1 MADQPQPPRLK
12 LRTSALRAYTMLG
25 ALIVIWLFFQW
36 ATIDANHPY
45 GLFLGA
51 TNFSKLLQQTAVT
64 GVLAVGMLMVIVTGN
79 IDLSVGAVVGLAGG
93 IAAMTQGWGLAPC
106 LAAGIV
112 VGLVIGAVQGNLVTY
127 GYAGPVVALV
137 VGLWAAFNGYSLKYV
152 IGAAILTGLLS
163 ARIQKRFGLFASVP
177 AFIVTL
183 GGLQAWRGIILKLT
197 KGATIPVELPLF
209 RSLGRDFINQR
220 VGFALALIAI
230 VLIILTNV
238 RRGRARQRHGLQAV
252 SLASTV
258 VRILVPSLAIVGF
271 IFLMNKAGGV
281 PIPVIV
287 LVVVALGG
295 AFLTANTTFGRYLYA
310 IGGNPD
316 AARLSGIN
324 LKRYILLAFC
334 LMGALAGVA
343 SILHTARVGS
353 ASPDAGTLME
363 LDAIASCVIGGTSL
377 MGGRGTV
384 FGAVLGALILASLD
398 NGMSLLNV
406 ENWAQYVVKGGVL
419 VAAVGVDMVGRRKS

>member
-1 MADQPQPPRLK
+1 MTETSRAGRFK
-12 LRTSALRAYTMLG
+12 LRTSALRAYTMLL

-36 ATIDANHPY
+36 ATIDQHHPY

-51 TNFSKLLQQTAVT
+51 TNFSKLLQQMAVT
-64 GVLAVGMLMVIVTGN
+64 GVLAVGMLMVIVCGN
-79 IDLSVGAVVGLAGG
+79 IDLSIGAVVGLAGG
-93 IAAMTQGWGLAPC
+93 VAALTQGYGLVPS
-106 LAAGIV
+106 LASAII
-112 VGLVIGAVQGNLVTY
+112 VGLLIGALQGTLVA
-127 GYAGPVVALV
+127 YA
-137 VGLWAAFNGYSLKYV
+137 N
-152 IGAAILTGLLS
+152 I
-163 ARIQKRFGLFASVP
+163 P

-183 GGLQAWRGIILKLT
+183 GGLEAWRGVILKLT
-197 KGATIPVELPLF
+197 KGATIPVELPFF
-209 RSLGRDFINQR
+209 RSLGRDFIDPR
-220 VGFALALIAI
+220 IGFGLAAAAIAA
-230 VLIILTNV
+230 IIWINI
-238 RRGRARQRHGLQAV
+238 RRSRARQRHGLTPLSAGA
-252 SLASTV
+252 LAA
-258 VRILVPSLAIVGF
+258 RILIPSVVIVAF
-271 IFLMNKAGGV
+271 IFLMNQAGGV
-281 PIPVIV
+281 PIPVIF
-287 LVVVALGG
+287 LLAVAIAG

-310 IGGNPD
+310 IGGNSD

-324 LKRYILLAFC
+324 LKRYILAAFC
-334 LMGALAGVA
+334 LMGALAGLA

-419 VAAVGVDMVGRRKS
+419 VAAVGFDMFGRRKS

>member
-1 MADQPQPPRLK
+1 MTETSRGGRFK
-12 LRTSALRAYTMLG
+12 LRTSALRAYTMLV

-36 ATIDANHPY
+36 ATIDQYHPY

-51 TNFSKLLQQTAVT
+51 TNFSKLLQQMAVT
-64 GVLAVGMLMVIVTGN
+64 GVLAVGMLMVIVCGN

-93 IAAMTQGWGLAPC
+93 VAAMTQGWGLVPS
-106 LAAGIV
+106 LASALLI
-112 VGLVIGAVQGNLVTY
+112 GLL
-127 GYAGPVVALV
+127 
-137 VGLWAAFNGYSLKYV
+137 
-152 IGAAILTGLLS
+152 IGAAQGALVAYVNI
-163 ARIQKRFGLFASVP
+163 P

-183 GGLQAWRGIILKLT
+183 GGLQAWRGLVLKLT
-197 KGATIPVELPLF
+197 QGKTIPVDLPLF
-209 RSLGRDFINQR
+209 RSLGVDFIDPR
-220 VGFALALIAI
+220 IGMGLAIAGIAAI
-230 VLIILTNV
+230 VWTNI
-238 RRGRARQRHGLQAV
+238 RRSRARQKHGLAALGTGA
-252 SLASTV
+252 LAA
-258 VRILVPSLAIVGF
+258 RILVPSIVIVAF

-281 PIPVIV
+281 PIPVIF
-287 LVVVALGG
+287 LVSVAIAG

-324 LKRYILLAFC
+324 LKRYILAAFC
-334 LMGALAGVA
+334 LMGALAGLA

-384 FGAVLGALILASLD
+384 FGTVLGALILASLD

-419 VAAVGVDMVGRRKS
+419 VAAVGFDMFGRRKA

>member
-1 MADQPQPPRLK
+1 MSENSKPRIK
-12 LRTSALRAYTMLG
+12 LRTSALRAYTMLL

-36 ATIDANHPY
+36 ATIDQYHPY

-51 TNFSKLLQQTAVT
+51 VNFSKLLQQMAVT
-64 GVLAVGMLMVIVTGN
+64 GVLAVGMLMVIVSGN
-79 IDLSVGAVVGLAGG
+79 IDLSVGRVLGLSGVIAALTQGHGLAFSLSSA
-93 IAAMTQGWGLAPC
+93 ILIGL
-106 LAAGIV
+106 L
-112 VGLVIGAVQGNLVTY
+112 IGAFQG
-127 GYAGPVVALV
+127 ALV
-137 VGLWAAFNGYSLKYV
+137 AYV
-152 IGAAILTGLLS
+152 NI
-163 ARIQKRFGLFASVP
+163 P

-183 GGLQAWRGIILKLT
+183 GGLEAWQGLSLKLT
-197 KGATIPVELPLF
+197 KGATIPIELPFF
-209 RSLGRDFINQR
+209 RSLGRDFIDPR
-220 VGFALALIAI
+220 IGFVLAGIGIAAL
-230 VLIILTNV
+230 VWTTV
-238 RRGRARQRHGLQAV
+238 RRNRARQRHGLQKLSV
-252 SLASTV
+252 LALAI
-258 VRILVPSLAIVGF
+258 RIVIPTIVIVGF

-281 PIPVIV
+281 PIPVIF
-287 LVVVALGG
+287 LLAVALAG

-324 LKRYILLAFC
+324 LKRYILAAFC
-334 LMGALAGVA
+334 LMGALAGLA

-398 NGMSLLNV
+398 NGMSLMNYETWV
-406 ENWAQYVVKGGVL
+406 QYVVKGGVL
-419 VAAVGVDMVGRRKS
+419 VAAVGFDMFGRRKA

>member
-1 MADQPQPPRLK
+1 MSEATSGTGRLK
-12 LRTSALRAYTMLG
+12 LRTSALRAYTMLL

-36 ATIDANHPY
+36 ATIDQDHPY

-51 TNFSKLLQQTAVT
+51 INFSKLLQQTAVT
-64 GVLAVGMLMVIVTGN
+64 GVLAVGMLMVIVSGN
-79 IDLSVGAVVGLAGG
+79 IDLSIGAVVGLAGG
-93 IAAMTQGWGLAPC
+93 IAAMTQGWGLVPC
-106 LAAGIV
+106 LIAAIV
-112 VGLVIGAVQGNLVTY
+112 IGLLIGAVQGSLV
-127 GYAGPVVALV
+127 A
-137 VGLWAAFNGYSLKYV
+137 YV
-152 IGAAILTGLLS
+152 NIPS
-163 ARIQKRFGLFASVP
+163 
-177 AFIVTL
+177 FIVTL
-183 GGLQAWRGIILKLT
+183 GGLQAWRGVILKLT
-197 KGATIPVELPLF
+197 KGATIPVEHPFF
-209 RSLGRDFINQR
+209 RSLGRDFLDWRI
-220 VGFALALIAI
+220 GIALAALSIAAI
-230 VLIILTNV
+230 AWTNI
-238 RRGRARQRHGLQAV
+238 RRNRARQRHGLKTLSPSAIV
-252 SLASTV
+252 I
-258 VRILVPSLAIVGF
+258 RIAVPSIVIVAF
-271 IFLMNKAGGV
+271 IILMNQAGGV
-281 PIPVIV
+281 PIPVIF
-287 LVVVALGG
+287 LLAVALAG

-324 LKRYILLAFC
+324 LKRYILAAFC
-334 LMGALAGVA
+334 LMGALAGLA

-419 VAAVGVDMVGRRKS
+419 VAAVGFDMFGRRKN

>member
-1 MADQPQPPRLK
+1 
-12 LRTSALRAYTMLG
+12 MLL

-36 ATIDANHPY
+36 ATIDQYHPY

-51 TNFSKLLQQTAVT
+51 VNFSKLLQQTAVT
-64 GVLAVGMLMVIVTGN
+64 GVLAVGMLMVIVSGN
-79 IDLSVGAVVGLAGG
+79 IDLSIGAVVGLAGG
-93 IAAMTQGWGLAPC
+93 IAAMTQGWGLLPC
-106 LAAGIV
+106 LAAAIV
-112 VGLVIGAVQGNLVTY
+112 VGLVIGAVQGSLV
-127 GYAGPVVALV
+127 A
-137 VGLWAAFNGYSLKYV
+137 YV
-152 IGAAILTGLLS
+152 NIPS
-163 ARIQKRFGLFASVP
+163 
-177 AFIVTL
+177 FIVTL

-197 KGATIPVELPLF
+197 KGATIPVELPVF
-209 RSLGRDFINQR
+209 RSLGRDFIDPR
-220 VGFALALIAI
+220 IGIALAAVAIAAI
-230 VLIILTNV
+230 VWTSM
-238 RRGRARQRHGLQAV
+238 RRNRARKRHGLQAL
-252 SLASTV
+252 SMTATLTRIIIPSIV
-258 VRILVPSLAIVGF
+258 VVAFIV
-271 IFLMNKAGGV
+271 LMNKAGGV
-281 PIPVIV
+281 PIPVIF
-287 LVVVALGG
+287 LLAVALAG

-324 LKRYILLAFC
+324 LKRYILAAFC
-334 LMGALAGVA
+334 LMGALAGLA

-419 VAAVGVDMVGRRKS
+419 VAAVGFDMFGRRKG

>member
-1 MADQPQPPRLK
+1 MSEITKRGRFK
-12 LRTSALRAYTMLG
+12 LRTSALRAYTMLL

-36 ATIDANHPY
+36 ATIDQHHPY

-51 TNFSKLLQQTAVT
+51 VNFSKLLQQMAVT
-64 GVLAVGMLMVIVTGN
+64 GVLAVGMLMVIVCGN

-93 IAAMTQGWGLAPC
+93 IAAMTQGWGVAPS
-106 LAAGIV
+106 LGSAIV
-112 VGLVIGAVQGNLVTY
+112 VGLLIGAIQGTLV
-127 GYAGPVVALV
+127 A
-137 VGLWAAFNGYSLKYV
+137 YV
-152 IGAAILTGLLS
+152 NI
-163 ARIQKRFGLFASVP
+163 P

-183 GGLQAWRGIILKLT
+183 GGLEAWRGVILKLT
-197 KGATIPVELPLF
+197 KGATIPVESPFF
-209 RSLGRDFINQR
+209 RSLGRDFIDPR
-220 VGFALALIAI
+220 IGFGLAI
-230 VLIILTNV
+230 VAVAAIAWINL
-238 RRGRARQRHGLQAV
+238 RRNRARQRHGLKVQTAG
-252 SLASTV
+252 AIA
-258 VRILVPSLAIVGF
+258 VRILVPSVVIVAF

-281 PIPVIV
+281 PIPVIF
-287 LVVVALGG
+287 LLAVALAGS
-295 AFLTANTTFGRYLYA
+295 FLTVNTTFGRYLYA

-324 LKRYILLAFC
+324 LRRYILAAFC
-334 LMGALAGVA
+334 VMGALAGLA

-353 ASPDAGTLME
+353 ASPDAGNLME

-406 ENWAQYVVKGGVL
+406 ESWAQYVVKGGVL
-419 VAAVGVDMVGRRKS
+419 VAAVGFDMFGRRKA

>member
-1 MADQPQPPRLK
+1 ML
-12 LRTSALRAYTMLG
+12 LALV
-25 ALIVIWLFFQW
+25 VIWLFFQW
-36 ATIDANHPY
+36 ATIDQHNPY
-45 GLFLGA
+45 GIFLGA
-51 TNFSKLLQQTAVT
+51 VNFSKLLQQMAVT
-64 GVLAVGMLMVIVTGN
+64 GVLAVGMLMVIVSGN

-93 IAAMTQGWGLAPC
+93 IGALTQGWGLVPC
-106 LAAGIV
+106 LASAIL
-112 VGLVIGAVQGNLVTY
+112 VGLLIGAVQGSLV
-127 GYAGPVVALV
+127 A
-137 VGLWAAFNGYSLKYV
+137 YV
-152 IGAAILTGLLS
+152 NI
-163 ARIQKRFGLFASVP
+163 P

-183 GGLQAWRGIILKLT
+183 GGLEAWRGVILRLT
-197 KGATIPVELPLF
+197 KGATIPVELPFF
-209 RSLGRDFINQR
+209 RSLGRDFLDPRI
-220 VGFALALIAI
+220 GIGLAIAGI
-230 VLIILTNV
+230 AAIAWSNI
-238 RRGRARQRHGLQAV
+238 RRQRARQRHGLAAL
-252 SLASTV
+252 SFGAIAA
-258 VRILVPSLAIVGF
+258 RIAIPSIVIVAF
-271 IFLMNKAGGV
+271 IFLMNQAGGV
-281 PIPVIV
+281 PIPVIF
-287 LVVVALGG
+287 LLAVAIAG

-324 LKRYILLAFC
+324 LKRYILVAFC
-334 LMGALAGVA
+334 LMGALAGIA

-419 VAAVGVDMVGRRKS
+419 VAAVGFDMFGRRKS

>member
-1 MADQPQPPRLK
+1 MTETSRTGRFK
-12 LRTSALRAYTMLG
+12 LRTSALRAYTMLL
-25 ALIVIWLFFQW
+25 ALVVIWLFFQW
-36 ATIDANHPY
+36 ATIDAHNPY
-45 GLFLGA
+45 GIFLGA
-51 TNFSKLLQQTAVT
+51 VNFSKLLQQMAVT
-64 GVLAVGMLMVIVTGN
+64 GVLAVGMLMVIVCGN

-93 IAAMTQGWGLAPC
+93 IAALTQGWGLVPC
-106 LAAGIV
+106 LASAIL
-112 VGLVIGAVQGNLVTY
+112 VGLLIGAVQGSLVA
-127 GYAGPVVALV
+127 YA
-137 VGLWAAFNGYSLKYV
+137 N
-152 IGAAILTGLLS
+152 I
-163 ARIQKRFGLFASVP
+163 P

-183 GGLQAWRGIILKLT
+183 GGLEAWRGVILRLT
-197 KGATIPVELPLF
+197 KGATIPVELPFF
-209 RSLGRDFINQR
+209 RSLGRDFLDPRI
-220 VGFALALIAI
+220 GIGLAIAGI
-230 VLIILTNV
+230 AAIAWSNI
-238 RRGRARQRHGLQAV
+238 RRQRARQRHGLAALSV
-252 SLASTV
+252 GAIAA
-258 VRILVPSLAIVGF
+258 RIAIPSIVIVAF

-281 PIPVIV
+281 PIPVIF
-287 LVVVALGG
+287 LLAVAIAG

-324 LKRYILLAFC
+324 LKRYILVAFC
-334 LMGALAGVA
+334 LMGALAGIA

-419 VAAVGVDMVGRRKS
+419 VAAVGFDMFGRRKS

>member
-1 MADQPQPPRLK
+1 MDETPSNVAENSQRLIGRLK
-12 LRTSALRAYTMLG
+12 LRTSGLRAYTMLL

-36 ATIDANHPY
+36 ATIDQYHPY

-51 TNFSKLLQQTAVT
+51 VNFSKLLQQMAVT
-64 GVLAVGMLMVIVTGN
+64 GVLAVGMLMVIVCGN

-93 IAAMTQGWGLAPC
+93 IAALTQGWGLIPS
-106 LAAGIV
+106 LASAIL
-112 VGLVIGAVQGNLVTY
+112 VGLLIGALQGTLVAY
-127 GYAGPVVALV
+127 
-137 VGLWAAFNGYSLKYV
+137 FN
-152 IGAAILTGLLS
+152 I
-163 ARIQKRFGLFASVP
+163 P
-177 AFIVTL
+177 AFIATL
-183 GGLQAWRGIILKLT
+183 GGLEAWRGVILKLT
-197 KGATIPVELPLF
+197 KGATIPVELPFF
-209 RSLGRDFINQR
+209 RSLGRDFIDPR
-220 VGFALALIAI
+220 IGIGLAIAGIGTI
-230 VLIILTNV
+230 VWTNI
-238 RRGRARQRHGLQAV
+238 RRSRARQRHGLAP
-252 SLASTV
+252 STV
-258 VRILVPSLAIVGF
+258 GAIAARILVPSAVIVAF
-271 IFLMNKAGGV
+271 IFLMNQAGGV
-281 PIPVIV
+281 PIPVIF
-287 LVVVALGG
+287 LLAVALAG

-324 LKRYILLAFC
+324 LQRYVLAAFC
-334 LMGALAGVA
+334 VMGALAGLA

-419 VAAVGVDMVGRRKS
+419 VAAVGFDMFGRKRT

>member
-1 MADQPQPPRLK
+1 MSESIPRIK
-12 LRTSALRAYTMLG
+12 LRTSALRAYTMLL

-36 ATIDANHPY
+36 ATIDAAHPY
-45 GLFLGA
+45 GIFLGA
-51 TNFSKLLQQTAVT
+51 INFSKLLQQTAVT
-64 GVLAVGMLMVIVTGN
+64 GVLAVGMLMVIVSGN

-93 IAAMTQGWGLAPC
+93 IAAMTQGWGLVPC
-106 LAAGIV
+106 
-112 VGLVIGAVQGNLVTY
+112 
-127 GYAGPVVALV
+127 
-137 VGLWAAFNGYSLKYV
+137 
-152 IGAAILTGLLS
+152 LLS
-163 ARIQKRFGLFASVP
+163 AIAVGLLIGALQGALTAYVNIPS
-177 AFIVTL
+177 FIVTL
-183 GGLQAWRGIILKLT
+183 GGLQAWRGVILKLS
-197 KGATIPVELPLF
+197 KGATIPVELPFF
-209 RSLGRDFINQR
+209 RSLGRDVINQR
-220 VGFALALIAI
+220 VGYGLALVAI
-230 VLIILTNV
+230 VLIALTNL
-238 RRGRARQRHGLQAV
+238 RRNRARQKHGLKTISA
-252 SLASTV
+252 ASTAA
-258 VRILVPSLAIVGF
+258 RIVIPSLVIAAF
-271 IFLMNKAGGV
+271 ILLMNQGGGL
-281 PIPVIV
+281 PIPVIF
-287 LVVVALGG
+287 LVIVALAG

-324 LKRYILLAFC
+324 LKRYILAAFC
-334 LMGALAGVA
+334 LMGALAGLA

-419 VAAVGVDMVGRRKS
+419 VAAVGFDMYGRSKS

>member
-1 MADQPQPPRLK
+1 MTDAATPRIK
-12 LRTSALRAYTMLG
+12 LRTSALRAYTMLL

-45 GLFLGA
+45 GIFLGA
-51 TNFSKLLQQTAVT
+51 INFSKLLQQTAVT
-64 GVLAVGMLMVIVTGN
+64 GVLAVGMLMVIVSGN

-93 IAAMTQGWGLAPC
+93 IAAMTQGWGLVPC
-106 LAAGIV
+106 LLAAIT
-112 VGLVIGAVQGNLVTY
+112 VGLIIGALQGALVTY
-127 GYAGPVVALV
+127 VNIP
-137 VGLWAAFNGYSLKYV
+137 S
-152 IGAAILTGLLS
+152 
-163 ARIQKRFGLFASVP
+163 
-177 AFIVTL
+177 FIVTL
-183 GGLQAWRGIILKLT
+183 GGLQAWRGVILKLT
-197 KGATIPVELPLF
+197 RGATIPVELPFF
-209 RSLGRDFINQR
+209 RSLGRDFLDPRI
-220 VGFALALIAI
+220 GFALAFVAI
-230 VLIILTNV
+230 VLIILTNL
-238 RRGRARQRHGLQAV
+238 RRNRARQKHGLKTA
-252 SLASTV
+252 SAGSTV
-258 VRILVPSLAIVGF
+258 MRIVVPSMVIVAF
-271 IFLMNKAGGV
+271 IFLMNKAGGL
-281 PIPVIV
+281 PIPVIF
-287 LVVVALGG
+287 LMAVALAG

-324 LKRYILLAFC
+324 LKRYILAAFC
-334 LMGALAGVA
+334 LMGALAGLA

-419 VAAVGVDMVGRRKS
+419 VAAVGFDMYGRSKS

>member
-1 MADQPQPPRLK
+1 MTETSRTGRFK
-12 LRTSALRAYTMLG
+12 LRTSALRAYTMLL
-25 ALIVIWLFFQW
+25 ALVVIWLFFQW
-36 ATIDANHPY
+36 ATIDQYHPY

-51 TNFSKLLQQTAVT
+51 VNFSKLLQQMAVT
-64 GVLAVGMLMVIVTGN
+64 GVLAVGMLMVIVCGN

-93 IAAMTQGWGLAPC
+93 IAALTQGWGLVPS
-106 LAAGIV
+106 LAAAIF
-112 VGLVIGAVQGNLVTY
+112 VGLLIGAVQG
-127 GYAGPVVALV
+127 ALV
-137 VGLWAAFNGYSLKYV
+137 AYV
-152 IGAAILTGLLS
+152 NI
-163 ARIQKRFGLFASVP
+163 P

-183 GGLQAWRGIILKLT
+183 GGLEAWRGVILRLT
-197 KGATIPVELPLF
+197 KGATIPVELPFF
-209 RSLGRDFINQR
+209 RSLGRE
-220 VGFALALIAI
+220 LIRPRIGLGLAI
-230 VLIILTNV
+230 VGIAAIVWTNI
-238 RRGRARQRHGLQAV
+238 RRKRARQRHGLTALSV
-252 SLASTV
+252 GAIAA
-258 VRILVPSLAIVGF
+258 RIAVPSLVIVAF
-271 IFLMNKAGGV
+271 IFLMNQGGGV
-281 PIPVIV
+281 PIPVIF
-287 LVVVALGG
+287 LLAVAITG

-324 LKRYILLAFC
+324 LKRYILVAFC
-334 LMGALAGVA
+334 LMGALAGIA

-419 VAAVGVDMVGRRKS
+419 VAAVGFDMFGRRKS

>member
-1 MADQPQPPRLK
+1 MSEATSGTGRLK
-12 LRTSALRAYTMLG
+12 LRTSALRAYTMLL

-36 ATIDANHPY
+36 ATIDQDHPY

-51 TNFSKLLQQTAVT
+51 INFSKLLQQTAVT
-64 GVLAVGMLMVIVTGN
+64 GVLAVGMLMVIVSGN
-79 IDLSVGAVVGLAGG
+79 IDLSIGAVVGLAGG
-93 IAAMTQGWGLAPC
+93 IAAMTQGWGLLPC
-106 LAAGIV
+106 LVAAIV
-112 VGLVIGAVQGNLVTY
+112 IGLVIGAVQGSLV
-127 GYAGPVVALV
+127 A
-137 VGLWAAFNGYSLKYV
+137 YV
-152 IGAAILTGLLS
+152 NIPS
-163 ARIQKRFGLFASVP
+163 
-177 AFIVTL
+177 FIVTL
-183 GGLQAWRGIILKLT
+183 GGLQAWRGVILKLT
-197 KGATIPVELPLF
+197 KGATIPVEHPFF
-209 RSLGRDFINQR
+209 RSLGRDFLDRRI
-220 VGFALALIAI
+220 GIALAALSIAAI
-230 VLIILTNV
+230 AWTNI
-238 RRGRARQRHGLQAV
+238 RRNRARQRHGLKTL
-252 SLASTV
+252 SASAIV
-258 VRILVPSLAIVGF
+258 IRIAVPSIVIVAF
-271 IFLMNKAGGV
+271 IILMNQAGGV
-281 PIPVIV
+281 PIPVIF
-287 LVVVALGG
+287 LLAVALAG

-324 LKRYILLAFC
+324 LKRYILAAFC
-334 LMGALAGVA
+334 LMGALAGLA

-419 VAAVGVDMVGRRKS
+419 VAAVGFDMFGRRKN

>member
-1 MADQPQPPRLK
+1 MNQTATSRFK
-12 LRTSALRAYTMLG
+12 IRTSALRAYTMLA

-36 ATIDANHPY
+36 ATIDEYHRY

-51 TNFSKLLQQTAVT
+51 VNFSKLLQQMAVT
-64 GVLAVGMLMVIVTGN
+64 GVLAVGMLMVIVSGN
-79 IDLSVGAVVGLAGG
+79 IDLSVGAIVGLAGG
-93 IAAMTQGWGLAPC
+93 IAALTQGRGLVFSLVSA
-106 LAAGIV
+106 IV
-112 VGLVIGAVQGNLVTY
+112 VGLIIGLIQG
-127 GYAGPVVALV
+127 ALT
-137 VGLWAAFNGYSLKYV
+137 AYIN
-152 IGAAILTGLLS
+152 I
-163 ARIQKRFGLFASVP
+163 P

-183 GGLQAWRGIILKLT
+183 GGLQAWRGVILKLT
-197 KGATIPVELPLF
+197 EGKTIPVELPVF
-209 RSLGRDFINQR
+209 RSLGRDFLDPRI
-220 VGFALALIAI
+220 GIGLAVAAIAFLAWFNI
-230 VLIILTNV
+230 
-238 RRGRARQRHGLQAV
+238 RRQRARKRHGLSAV
-252 SLASTV
+252 SIGSLSA
-258 VRILVPSLAIVGF
+258 RIIVPSVVIIAF

-281 PIPVIV
+281 PIPVIF
-287 LVVVALGG
+287 LLAVALAG

-324 LKRYILLAFC
+324 LKRYVLAAFC
-334 LMGALAGVA
+334 VMGALAGLA
-343 SILHTARVGS
+343 SILHTGRVGS

-419 VAAVGVDMVGRRKS
+419 VAAVGFDMFGRRKT

>member
-1 MADQPQPPRLK
+1 MAETTGRFK

-36 ATIDANHPY
+36 ATIDQHHPY
-45 GLFLGA
+45 GIFLGA
-51 TNFSKLLQQTAVT
+51 VNFSKLLQQMAVT
-64 GVLAVGMLMVIVTGN
+64 GVLAVGMLMVIVCGN
-79 IDLSVGAVVGLAGG
+79 IDLSIGAVVGLAGG
-93 IAAMTQGWGLAPC
+93 IAALTQGWGLGAS
-106 LAAGIV
+106 LALAIV
-112 VGLVIGAVQGNLVTY
+112 VGLAIGALQGTLVAY
-127 GYAGPVVALV
+127 
-137 VGLWAAFNGYSLKYV
+137 FN
-152 IGAAILTGLLS
+152 I
-163 ARIQKRFGLFASVP
+163 P

-183 GGLQAWRGIILKLT
+183 GGLEAWRGVILKLT
-197 KGATIPVELPLF
+197 KGATIPVELPFF
-209 RSLGRDFINQR
+209 RSLGRDFIDPR
-220 VGFALALIAI
+220 LGIALAIISVAGI
-230 VLIILTNV
+230 VWTNI
-238 RRGRARQRHGLQAV
+238 RRQRARRRHGLTQLSTGAM
-252 SLASTV
+252 LARIIIPSV
-258 VRILVPSLAIVGF
+258 VVVGF
-271 IFLMNKAGGV
+271 IFLMNQAGGV
-281 PIPVIV
+281 PIPVIF
-287 LVVVALGG
+287 LLAVALAG

-324 LKRYILLAFC
+324 LKRYILAAFC
-334 LMGALAGVA
+334 VMGALAGLA

-384 FGAVLGALILASLD
+384 SGAVLGALILASLD

-419 VAAVGVDMVGRRKS
+419 VAAVGFDMFGRRKS

>member
-1 MADQPQPPRLK
+1 MTQPTSGRFK
-12 LRTSALRAYTMLG
+12 LRTSALRAYTMLA

-36 ATIDANHPY
+36 ATIDENHRY

-51 TNFSKLLQQTAVT
+51 TNFSKLLQQMAVT
-64 GVLAVGMLMVIVTGN
+64 GVLAVGMLMVIVSGN
-79 IDLSVGAVVGLAGG
+79 IDLSVGAIVGLAGG
-93 IAAMTQGWGLAPC
+93 FAALTQGWGLVPS
-106 LAAGIV
+106 LAFAIIV
-112 VGLVIGAVQGNLVTY
+112 GVAIGALQGTLVAY
-127 GYAGPVVALV
+127 
-137 VGLWAAFNGYSLKYV
+137 FN
-152 IGAAILTGLLS
+152 I
-163 ARIQKRFGLFASVP
+163 P

-183 GGLQAWRGIILKLT
+183 GGLEAWRGVILKLT
-197 KGATIPVELPLF
+197 KGATIPVELPVF
-209 RSLGRDFINQR
+209 RSLGRDFIDPR
-220 VGFALALIAI
+220 AGFVLAALGIAGI
-230 VLIILTNV
+230 VWTNI
-238 RRGRARQRHGLQAV
+238 RRQRARQRHGLAPLSIGALV
-252 SLASTV
+252 ARIAIPSV
-258 VRILVPSLAIVGF
+258 VIVGF
-271 IFLMNKAGGV
+271 IFLMNQAGGV
-281 PIPVIV
+281 PIPVIF
-287 LVVVALGG
+287 LLAVALAG

-324 LKRYILLAFC
+324 LKRYILAAFC
-334 LMGALAGVA
+334 VMGALAGLA

-419 VAAVGVDMVGRRKS
+419 VAAVGFDMFGRRKS

>member
-1 MADQPQPPRLK
+1 MTDSPNTRTGRFK
-12 LRTSALRAYTMLG
+12 LRTSALRAYTMLL

-36 ATIDANHPY
+36 ATIDQYHPY

-51 TNFSKLLQQTAVT
+51 VNFSKLLQQMAVT
-64 GVLAVGMLMVIVTGN
+64 GVLAVGMLMVIVCGN
-79 IDLSVGAVVGLAGG
+79 IDLSVGALVGLAGG
-93 IAAMTQGWGLAPC
+93 IAAMTQGRGLVLS
-106 LAAGIV
+106 LAA
-112 VGLVIGAVQGNLVTY
+112 
-127 GYAGPVVALV
+127 ALV
-137 VGLWAAFNGYSLKYV
+137 VGLL
-152 IGAAILTGLLS
+152 IGA
-163 ARIQKRFGLFASVP
+163 IQGALVAYVDIP

-183 GGLQAWRGIILKLT
+183 GGLEAWRGVILKLT
-197 KGATIPVELPLF
+197 KGATIPVEHPFF
-209 RSLGRDFINQR
+209 RSLGRDFIDPR
-220 VGFALALIAI
+220 IGLGLAVAAVASI
-230 VLIILTNV
+230 VWMNL
-238 RRGRARQRHGLQAV
+238 RRNRARQRHGLKVLGAG
-252 SLASTV
+252 AIAT
-258 VRILVPSLAIVGF
+258 RILVPSVVIVAF

-281 PIPVIV
+281 PIPVIF
-287 LVVVALGG
+287 LLAVALAGS
-295 AFLTANTTFGRYLYA
+295 FLTANTTFGRYLYA

-324 LKRYILLAFC
+324 LRRYILAAFC
-334 LMGALAGVA
+334 LMGVLAGLA

-353 ASPDAGTLME
+353 ASPDAGNLME

-419 VAAVGVDMVGRRKS
+419 VAAVGFDMFGRRKA

>member
-1 MADQPQPPRLK
+1 MTETSRTGRFK
-12 LRTSALRAYTMLG
+12 LRTSALRAYTMLL
-25 ALIVIWLFFQW
+25 ALVVIWLFFQW
-36 ATIDANHPY
+36 ATIDQYHPY

-51 TNFSKLLQQTAVT
+51 VNFSKLLQQMAVT
-64 GVLAVGMLMVIVTGN
+64 GVLAVGMLMVIVCGN

-93 IAAMTQGWGLAPC
+93 IAALTQGWGLVPS
-106 LAAGIV
+106 LAAAIF
-112 VGLVIGAVQGNLVTY
+112 VGLLIGAVQG
-127 GYAGPVVALV
+127 ALV
-137 VGLWAAFNGYSLKYV
+137 AYV
-152 IGAAILTGLLS
+152 NI
-163 ARIQKRFGLFASVP
+163 P

-183 GGLQAWRGIILKLT
+183 GGLEAWRGVILRLT
-197 KGATIPVELPLF
+197 KGATIPVELPFF
-209 RSLGRDFINQR
+209 RSLGRE
-220 VGFALALIAI
+220 LIRPRIGLGLAI
-230 VLIILTNV
+230 VGIAAIVWTNI
-238 RRGRARQRHGLQAV
+238 RRKRARQRHGLTALSV
-252 SLASTV
+252 GAIAA
-258 VRILVPSLAIVGF
+258 RIAVPSLVIVAF
-271 IFLMNKAGGV
+271 IFLMNQGGGV
-281 PIPVIV
+281 PIPVIF
-287 LVVVALGG
+287 LLAVAIAG

-316 AARLSGIN
+316 AAQLSEIN
-324 LKRYILLAFC
+324 LKRYILVAFC
-334 LMGALAGVA
+334 LMGALAGIA

-419 VAAVGVDMVGRRKS
+419 VAAVGFDMFGRRKS

>member
-1 MADQPQPPRLK
+1 MSETSTPRIK
-12 LRTSALRAYTMLG
+12 LRTSALRAYTMLL

-36 ATIDANHPY
+36 ATIDQNHPY
-45 GLFLGA
+45 GIFLGA
-51 TNFSKLLQQTAVT
+51 INFSKLLQQTAVT
-64 GVLAVGMLMVIVTGN
+64 GVLAVGMLMVIVSGN

-93 IAAMTQGWGLAPC
+93 IAAMTQGWGLVPC
-106 LAAGIV
+106 LAAAIV
-112 VGLVIGAVQGNLVTY
+112 
-127 GYAGPVVALV
+127 
-137 VGLWAAFNGYSLKYV
+137 
-152 IGAAILTGLLS
+152 TGLLIGALQGTLTAYVNIPS
-163 ARIQKRFGLFASVP
+163 
-177 AFIVTL
+177 FIVTL
-183 GGLQAWRGIILKLT
+183 GGLQAWRGVILKLS
-197 KGATIPVELPLF
+197 KGATIPVELPFF
-209 RSLGRDFINQR
+209 RSLGRDIVDPR
-220 VGFALALIAI
+220 LGFGLAVLAI
-230 VLIILTNV
+230 VLIVLTNL
-238 RRGRARQRHGLQAV
+238 RRNRARQRHGLKTITAT
-252 SLASTV
+252 STAARTV
-258 VRILVPSLAIVGF
+258 VPSLVIIGF
-271 IFLMNKAGGV
+271 IILMNKAGGL
-281 PIPVIV
+281 PIPVIF
-287 LVVVALGG
+287 LLGVALAG

-324 LKRYILLAFC
+324 LKRYILAAFC
-334 LMGALAGVA
+334 LMGALAGLA

-419 VAAVGVDMVGRRKS
+419 VAAVGFDMYGRSKT